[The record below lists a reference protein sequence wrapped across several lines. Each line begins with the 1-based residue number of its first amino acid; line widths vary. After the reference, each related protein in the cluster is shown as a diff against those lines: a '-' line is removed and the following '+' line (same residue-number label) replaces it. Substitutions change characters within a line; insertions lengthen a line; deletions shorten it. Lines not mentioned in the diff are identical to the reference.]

1 MSGLLR
7 RRVFWILLC
16 LLLAA
21 GAAYVYSKQQTKK
34 YTATASLLF
43 NDNEPIRQVAGLPIV
58 VGSHP
63 RGLQSAK
70 VKLVERG
77 DIAEKTASRLGHGLT
92 KEVVRKDVRV
102 SAHGISQIIDVSAT
116 STSPA
121 LAAEI
126 ANTYTARVVAEHSYR
141 TYYSSALARVKKKLA
156 ALPAS
161 QRTAPAG
168 LALLVRARSLGAL
181 AELPSGSVQIA
192 QAATV
197 PKSPSSPK
205 VLRNTLLGALLGL
218 LLGFGLASLI
228 AHFDRRIR
236 EPSEL
241 EAVYG
246 LPLLGV
252 VPQSTALAHSDRRE
266 PQRNEVPREALPPSE
281 AGAFQLIRARL
292 RYFNVDR
299 ELRTLLV
306 VSPAPGDGKTTIALQ
321 LAAAAARMGST
332 VLLVEADLRRPTVAR
347 QLDIHSGPGI
357 SDVLIGSVSLWRATQ
372 PIELD
377 QPSGVAGQGPTLD
390 VLVGGAPL
398 PPNPGELIE
407 SHAMAVT
414 LDQARSTYDVVVI
427 DTPALTTASDASPL
441 LGQVDGVIIVD
452 WIGRTRQKVAERLH
466 RTLTAAGAPMLGVIA
481 NGFKAKRGS
490 HGLDYD
496 YYYSASNGTGSGNGS
511 IPEGQPTPP
520 HAAAWSNGVS
530 SFGEMVPSARVPF
543 EPMLEEAPSTPSFH
557 SGSRAALAEADARTA
572 MTARVGLLVGT
583 LAPIVV
589 LVSPW
594 STVGLVAM
602 LLFALAGLGSG
613 ITCRFDAGDPYAQ
626 AALTVTL
633 SLALFALAATILI
646 WLAAWH
652 PVALLLFAI
661 PSVLSCLQRLTRQV
675 ASPAPQLSA

>member
-1 MSGLLR
+1 MMGFLR
-7 RRVFWILLC
+7 RRVPWIVLCVLLV
-16 LLLAA
+16 A
-21 GAAYVYSKQQTKK
+21 GAAYGYSEQQTKK

-43 NDNEPIRQVAGLPIV
+43 NNSQPVRRVAGFPIV
-58 VGSHP
+58 VGNNP
-63 RGLQSAK
+63 QGGQSTN
-70 VKLVERG
+70 VKLVQRG
-77 DIAEKTASRLGHGLT
+77 DIAEKTASRVGHGLT
-92 KEVVRKDVRV
+92 SEMVRKDLTV
-102 SAHGISQIIDVSAT
+102 SPRGGSQIIDVSAT

-126 ANTYTARVVAEHSYR
+126 ANTYTTRFVSEHSYHA
-141 TYYSSALARVKKKLA
+141 YYSSALARVKKKLA
-156 ALPAS
+156 ALSVS
-161 QRTAPAG
+161 QRTGPAG
-168 LALLVRARSLGAL
+168 LALRVRAQSLGAL

-228 AHFDRRIR
+228 ARFDRRITK
-236 EPSEL
+236 PSEL
-241 EAVYG
+241 EAIYR

-266 PQRNEVPREALPPSE
+266 TEHSEVPGEALPPSE

-306 VSPAPGDGKTTIALQ
+306 VSPATGDGKTTVALQ

-332 VLLVEADLRRPTVAR
+332 VLLVEANLRRPTVAR
-347 QLDIHSGPGI
+347 QLGIHSGPGI

-372 PIELD
+372 PIDLD
-377 QPSGVAGQGPTLD
+377 QSSGVSGQGPTLD

-398 PPNPGELIE
+398 PPNPGELID

-414 LDQARSTYDVVVI
+414 LEQARSTYDVVVI
-427 DTPALTTASDASPL
+427 DTPALSAVSDAAPL
-441 LGQVDGVIIVD
+441 LDQVDGVIIVD

-466 RTLTAAGAPMLGVIA
+466 QTLTAAGAPMLGVIA
-481 NGFKAKRGS
+481 NGFKARRGS
-490 HGLDYD
+490 NGLDYD
-496 YYYSASNGTGSGNGS
+496 YYYSAGNGNGNGSGNGS
-511 IPEGQPTPP
+511 IPEGEPTPP
-520 HAAAWSNGVS
+520 PAATWSNGVS
-530 SFGEMVPSARVPF
+530 SFGEMVPII
-543 EPMLEEAPSTPSFH
+543 PSFDID
-557 SGSRAALAEADARTA
+557 SRAALADADARTA
-572 MTARVGLLVGT
+572 MTARVGVLVGV

-589 LVSPW
+589 LVSRW
-594 STVGLVAM
+594 STVGLLAM
-602 LLFALAGLGSG
+602 LLFAVAGLGPG

-626 AALTVTL
+626 AALTVMI
-633 SLALFALAATILI
+633 SLAAFALGATILI

-652 PVALLLFAI
+652 PATLLLLAI
-661 PSVLSCLQRLTRQV
+661 PSVLSCLQRLTRQI
-675 ASPAPQLSA
+675 AAPLPQLST